1 MSTPPTSEDAL
12 PSAAHMRRN
21 LLPRMHAPMR
31 TFMVAVMVM
40 VWLAAL
46 ADGAWL
52 LVRQAI
58 GDWTRGVVAEA
69 TAQVL
74 PLDGE
79 RAEQTYARARRV
91 AKVLAAQPGVRAA
104 RALTPEESRALL
116 EPWLG
121 TSGMALDLPIPVLVA
136 VRLDPESPA
145 RIEDLRRV
153 LKKGDFR
160 QVTLDS
166 HGRWVREL
174 SDLAQTSL
182 LLGAGVL
189 VLLLLALVVLVTHAA
204 RSALEANRGIIEVLH
219 LIGARDQFIARQ
231 VELHF
236 LRSAFLAASAGVGL
250 AWLTF
255 TLLAL
260 LAPSSGI
267 RESVL
272 HLLFGLGEQTAQ
284 VYLTWLLIVV
294 VTTLVSLTA
303 ARIAAM
309 RILATMFR
317 EAA

>member
-1 MSTPPTSEDAL
+1 MNTPPTSEDAL

-31 TFMVAVMVM
+31 TFMVAVTVM

-74 PLDGE
+74 PLEGE
-79 RAEQTYARARRV
+79 SADQTLARARKV
-91 AKVLAAQPGVRAA
+91 AEALAAQPGVRTA
-104 RALTPEESRALL
+104 RALSPEESRALL

-121 TSGMALDLPIPVLVA
+121 ASGMALDLPIPVLVA
-136 VRLDPESPA
+136 VRLDPENPA
-145 RIEDLRRV
+145 SIEDLRR
-153 LKKGDFR
+153 LLRNKNFE

-174 SDLAQTSL
+174 SDLASTSL

-189 VLLLLALVVLVTHAA
+189 VLLLVALMVLVTHAA
-204 RSALEANRGIIEVLH
+204 RSALEANRSIIEVLH
-219 LIGARDQFIARQ
+219 LVGAQDRFVARQ

-236 LRSAFLAASAGVGL
+236 LRSAFVAASAGVGF

-255 TLLAL
+255 ALLAL
-260 LAPSSGI
+260 LAPSVGI
-267 RESVL
+267 RESIL
-272 HLLFGLGEQTAQ
+272 RLFFSLGEETAQ
-284 VYLTWLLIVV
+284 IYLTWLLIIV

-303 ARIAAM
+303 ARIATM

-317 EAA
+317 DAT

>member
-1 MSTPPTSEDAL
+1 MNTPPSSEDTL

-74 PLDGE
+74 PLEGE
-79 RAEQTYARARRV
+79 SADQTLARARQV
-91 AKVLAAQPGVRAA
+91 AEVLAAQPGVRAA
-104 RALTPEESRALL
+104 RALSPEESRALL

-121 TSGMALDLPIPVLVA
+121 ASGMALDLPIPVLVA
-136 VRLDPESPA
+136 VRLDAERPA
-145 RIEDLRRV
+145 RIEELRRV
-153 LKKGDFR
+153 LKEKRFQ
-160 QVTLDS
+160 QVVLDS

-174 SDLAQTSL
+174 SDLASTSL

-189 VLLLLALVVLVTHAA
+189 VLLLIALVVLVTHAA
-204 RSALEANRGIIEVLH
+204 RSALEANRGVIEVLH
-219 LIGARDQFIARQ
+219 LIGARDRFIARQ

-236 LRSAFLAASAGVGL
+236 LRSGFVAASAGVGL

-255 TLLAL
+255 ALLAL
-260 LAPSSGI
+260 LAPSAGI
-267 RESVL
+267 RESIL
-272 HLLFGLGEQTAQ
+272 HLFFSLGEETAQ
-284 VYLTWLLIVV
+284 VYLTWLLIIV

-309 RILATMFR
+309 RILAAMFR
-317 EAA
+317 DSA

>member
-1 MSTPPTSEDAL
+1 MSSPPLAERPL

-31 TFMVAVMVM
+31 TFMVAVLVM

-46 ADGAWL
+46 AAGALL

-74 PLDGE
+74 PLNDE
-79 RAEQTYARARRV
+79 RPEQTLVRARRV
-91 AKVLAAQPGVRAA
+91 AAVLAAQPGVRAA
-104 RALTPEESRALL
+104 RALTPQESRALL

-121 TSGMALDLPIPVLVA
+121 ASGMALELPMPLLVA
-136 VRLDPESPA
+136 VRLDPNNPA
-145 RIEDLRRV
+145 RIEDLRRA
-153 LKKGDFR
+153 LKKQRFE
-160 QVTLDS
+160 QVMLDS

-174 SDLAQTSL
+174 SDLAKTSL

-189 VLLLLALVVLVTHAA
+189 VLLLLALAVLVTHAA
-204 RSALEANRGIIEVLH
+204 RSALEANRGVIEVLH
-219 LIGARDQFIARQ
+219 LLGAQDRFIARQ

-255 TLLAL
+255 TILGL
-260 LAPSSGI
+260 LAPAVGI
-267 RESVL
+267 RESIVR
-272 HLLFGLGEQTAQ
+272 LFFSLGEQTLQA
-284 VYLTWLLIVV
+284 YLTWLLIIVI
-294 VTTLVSLTA
+294 TTLVSLTA

-309 RILATMFR
+309 RILSAMFPDMP
-317 EAA
+317 

>member
-1 MSTPPTSEDAL
+1 MTPPPNTEDAL

-31 TFMVAVMVM
+31 TFMVAVLTM

-46 ADGAWL
+46 AAGAL
-52 LVRQAI
+52 LLLRQAI
-58 GDWTRGVVAEA
+58 GVWTEGVVAEA

-79 RAEQTYARARRV
+79 RAEQTLARARRV
-91 AKVLAAQPGVRAA
+91 ADALAGQPGVRETRVLSPA
-104 RALTPEESRALL
+104 EGRALL

-121 TSGMALDLPIPVLVA
+121 DSGLALNLPMPVLIA
-136 VRLDPESPA
+136 VRLDPRGPA

-153 LKKGDFR
+153 LKERRFAN
-160 QVTLDS
+160 VMLDS

-174 SDLAQTSL
+174 SDLASTSL

-204 RSALEANRGIIEVLH
+204 RSALEANRGVIEVLH
-219 LIGARDQFIARQ
+219 LIGAQDRFIARQ

-236 LRSAFLAASAGVGL
+236 LRGAFLAASAGIGL

-255 TLLAL
+255 AL
-260 LAPSSGI
+260 LAFLAPAVGI
-267 RESVL
+267 RESIREVF
-272 HLLFGLGEQTAQ
+272 FGFGEQTLQA
-284 VYLTWLLIVV
+284 YLIWLLIIVI
-294 VTTLVSLTA
+294 TTLVSLTA
-303 ARIAAM
+303 ARISAT
-309 RILATMFR
+309 RILASMFH
-317 EAA
+317 ENG